1 MVEARGVEPL
11 SETPSAL
18 ASTRLADGL
27 EFQRTRPIGSV
38 VSPRNLFDLSREPGY
53 PTLNPAC

>member
-38 VSPRNLFDLSREPGY
+38 VSHRNLFDLGSEPGY